1 MAIETDRKK
10 RTTYGQNMTI
20 DTETENLKEK
30 QNKAS
35 SNLFGTMKDQNKQSN
50 FFFFFDFNISGC
62 WLMDRG

>member
-50 FFFFFDFNISGC
+50 FFFFLTLI
-62 WLMDRG
+62 

>member
-1 MAIETDRKK
+1 MCDGHRNWQKK
-10 RTTYGQNMTI
+10 KDYLWSNMTI

-50 FFFFFDFNISGC
+50 FFFFFLTLI
-62 WLMDRG
+62 